1 MALFSSGFFVLGTVA
16 FSFLFDNYCLI
27 KLYYRF
33 NLIIYIIYDKYKY
46 IIYIIK
52 RFDFL
57 KDETYIYLWS
67 NGVKVAYMALF
78 SSGFF
83 LVL

>member
-1 MALFSSGFFVLGTVA
+1 MINISIL
-16 FSFLFDNYCLI
+16 C
-27 KLYYRF
+27 
-33 NLIIYIIYDKYKY
+33 
-46 IIYIIK
+46 IYIIK

-83 LVL
+83 CFGYCSIFIFI